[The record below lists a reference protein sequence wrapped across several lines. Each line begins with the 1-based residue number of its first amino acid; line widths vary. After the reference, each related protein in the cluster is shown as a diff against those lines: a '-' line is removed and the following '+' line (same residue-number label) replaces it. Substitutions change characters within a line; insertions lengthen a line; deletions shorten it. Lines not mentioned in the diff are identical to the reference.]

1 MKGNRFSKAPQKTR
15 KPKVAPKEM
24 TTTTTTTT
32 TGLSKM
38 SGVDLSASG
47 IDPSISSGSS
57 GGLNIQGIIDSSGL
71 PPSGS
76 IGSSTMERVS
86 KMDAPPEE
94 QAPNV
99 VDQKKGKKKKKEV
112 PPELVKNG
120 QRTTMVKHLRNPWV
134 HGEFLMKD
142 EKNNKYILRL
152 EPVKKKRLQFWQEI
166 LLEMEHLFKGQK
178 TIPTVRCL
186 EHGEMKSHD
195 CNYLLTS
202 PYSLQIYEVLKVVG
216 NFSEDCAF
224 NVGLQCLDAIQYL
237 HQAGYIHRNIKS
249 SAFNIG
255 YGNEETK
262 VMLTDFRRPRSHFE
276 PRTKPRK
283 VRPAR
288 KQVDYGGSCRFA
300 SIAAMMDQDEGRK
313 DDLESWIY
321 LFYDLL
327 DPVNGLSWRK
337 MPRNTMMLKEKEK
350 FREHSL
356 PSTYKKIP
364 TEFKKLID
372 MVHSLKYDST
382 PDYDALKEIVE
393 SVGKAKKL
401 DLSKCDWV
409 GKLTSEEII
418 QNAID
423 RSKLK
428 SIGHKFSGDDDF
440 ENKGLALP
448 MMNLGD
454 VLKSETS
461 TWTVVKR
468 LGSGGFGAVYEVFEV
483 KDSKKK
489 YAMKTEATIGPI
501 EHLRLKVEYQV
512 MEAIADAKKNGN
524 KKPVLGSRRTAFYN
538 HFVDLVDRGQSIQLR
553 CKFIVMSLVGP
564 SLEDIRRKYSIKL
577 HEGITPYQIAM
588 QTLDAIE
595 DLHSLGYIHRDMKP
609 ANFAVGFGPT
619 EPTVF
624 MLDFGIARS
633 FLDPKTKK
641 HKLPRTK
648 VRFFGTTWYAS
659 RDGLK
664 GKDQGRKDDI
674 ECWYYTLRHIFD
686 PVDGIPWKEY
696 RKKNDVIKML
706 AAKQKIFDAKNST
719 NEKFHFFEGFNL
731 ILVHI
736 DEMYFSACPDY
747 EHIRSVIRAVLERK
761 GLRIEDLYKDGVWV
775 GKLNANR
782 LKAVSNNVEN
792 FSDLGSDEPDSAAV
806 Y

>member
-1 MKGNRFSKAPQKTR
+1 M
-15 KPKVAPKEM
+15 APKEM

-47 IDPSISSGSS
+47 IDPSNSTGSS
-57 GGLNIQGIIDSSGL
+57 NGSNIQDIIDSSGL

-94 QAPNV
+94 QPPNV

-120 QRTTMVKHLRNPWV
+120 QRTTMVKHLRNPWA

-142 EKNNKYILRL
+142 ETNNKYILRL
-152 EPVKKKRLQFWQEI
+152 EPVKKKRLQFWQEM
-166 LLEMEHLFKGQK
+166 LLDMEHLFKGPK
-178 TIPTVRCL
+178 TIRTVRCL
-186 EHGEMKSHD
+186 DYGQMKSLE

-216 NFSEDCAF
+216 NFSEDCAY

-237 HQAGYIHRNIKS
+237 HRNIKS

-262 VMLTDFRRPRSHFE
+262 VMLTDFRRPRSHFV
-276 PRTKPRK
+276 PGARPRK
-283 VRPAR
+283 VRAAR
-288 KQVDYGGSCRFA
+288 KQVAYGGSCRFA
-300 SIAAMMDQDEGRK
+300 SISAMIDQDEGRK

-327 DPVNGLSWRK
+327 DPVNGKGKVSRTLITQHLQK
-337 MPRNTMMLKEKEK
+337 
-350 FREHSL
+350 
-356 PSTYKKIP
+356 P
-364 TEFKKLID
+364 TEFKKLVD
-372 MVHSLKYDST
+372 MVHSLEYDST
-382 PDYDALKEIVE
+382 PDYDALKVIVE

-418 QNAID
+418 QNALD
-423 RSKLK
+423 QSKLK

-440 ENKGLALP
+440 ENKNLALP
-448 MMNLGD
+448 IMNLGD
-454 VLKSETS
+454 VLKSEKS

-468 LGSGGFGAVYEVFEV
+468 LGSGGFGAVYEVFEM

-512 MEAIADAKKNGN
+512 MEAITKAKNNGK
-524 KKPVLGSRRTAFYN
+524 KKPSLGSRRTAFYS

-564 SLEDIRRKYSIKL
+564 SLEDIRKKYSIKL

-648 VRFFGTTWYAS
+648 VRFFGTAWYAS
-659 RDGLK
+659 RDGMK

-674 ECWYYTLRHIFD
+674 ECWYYTLRNIFD
-686 PVDGIPWKEY
+686 PEDGIPWKEY
-696 RKKNDVIKML
+696 RKDAKKML
-706 AAKQKIFDAKNST
+706 AAKQRIFDTKHLT

-761 GLRIEDLYKDGVWV
+761 GLQFEDLYKDGVWV

-782 LKAVSNNVEN
+782 LKAVSNNIEN
-792 FSDLGSDEPDSAAV
+792 FSGLGSDEPDSAAV